1 MAQLKG
7 AIVVIQFERIDRFDW
22 TDPKSGTVRPI
33 QKFVGLVESGDG
45 TREWVDIGFPR
56 DPDYRPP
63 NLKPKSYYAMP
74 VLISVDKKRG
84 ENRLTIRTDIQPFEA
99 PDIG

>member
-22 TDPKSGTVRPI
+22 TDPKTGTIRPI

-63 NLKPKSYYAMP
+63 NLKSKNYYAMP
-74 VLISVDKKRG
+74 VLIGVDKKRG